1 LAQAAASAP
10 PAASAIGA
18 RAIGVVNPKA
28 VLKRVCMKAIMGAG
42 KRWTRDKRLQE
53 VAKLLATAHQ
63 ATHH

>member
-1 LAQAAASAP
+1 
-10 PAASAIGA
+10 
-18 RAIGVVNPKA
+18 VVNLKA